1 MLARADVD
9 VVLILTGMQ
18 SHGPL
23 TRDALNA
30 GKHVLVE
37 KPMSMDLAEAADL
50 VALARVS
57 KGHLV
62 CAPHVT
68 LSRTYQDMWHHIHGG
83 DIGRPLTAR
92 GFYGWA
98 GPDWDPFFYEPGG
111 GPMFDLGVYNITTLT
126 GLLGPAK
133 RVMAMTGIAIPE
145 RIVNNSQMTV
155 QTDDNFQVLM
165 DFRQPVLWRGDD
177 RLYHPA
183 I

>member
-57 KGHLV
+57 KGQLV

-68 LSRTYQDMWHHIHGG
+68 LSRTYQDMWRHIHGG

-133 RVMAMTGIAIPE
+133 RVMAMAGIAIPE
-145 RIVNNSQMTV
+145 RIVNNSP
-155 QTDDNFQVLM
+155 DGADR
-165 DFRQPVLWRGDD
+165 RQLSGADGFSATSALAW
-177 RLYHPA
+177 
-183 I
+183 